1 MHWFCTLKDKEQIGK
16 KEKNHNVLYTRK
28 THKITW
34 PWKSKRLKDWK
45 IRKKIAINL
54 TKDIKRKKKDKKGKE
69 EKPGVHP
76 SGKQVQIPKNMWD
89 SS

>member
-1 MHWFCTLKDKEQIGK
+1 MCYIQER
-16 KEKNHNVLYTRK
+16 HN
-28 THKITW
+28 ITW

-54 TKDIKRKKKDKKGKE
+54 TKDIKRKKKKKGKE
-69 EKPGVHP
+69 KKAGVYP

-89 SS
+89 YS